1 MGICMQVYQIYY
13 RLRQV
18 DPEVWR
24 VESGQANGK
33 QGFPSRVRAV
43 SKITD
48 IQTWVNVI
56 NTPRSM
62 DKEMRA
68 LGKSTVPQPN
78 MSHLSVLAKSGGTDL
93 PLHTV

>member
-1 MGICMQVYQIYY
+1 MGICTQVYQIYY

-43 SKITD
+43 SKITG
-48 IQTWVNVI
+48 IQT
-56 NTPRSM
+56 
-62 DKEMRA
+62 
-68 LGKSTVPQPN
+68 
-78 MSHLSVLAKSGGTDL
+78 
-93 PLHTV
+93 